1 MAAAALACLLF
12 CVSDAVSDAK
22 SAPKTDTPEGKYLLT
37 FKHEYGSERLP
48 HREISDSCRAAARK
62 VLQGYES
69 PTVIYGRGILVNS
82 EEWVFDSNN
91 GKQVLAHR
99 PRNPPYLVD
108 IGFYRAP
115 PRTGIAVIWYRDPS
129 TSCIETLVLYGLY
142 EKSRS

>member
-1 MAAAALACLLF
+1 VAAAALACLLF

-62 VLQGYES
+62 VLQAYES

-82 EEWVFDSNN
+82 EEWVLDSNN

-115 PRTGIAVIWYRDPS
+115 PSDRDCSDLVSRSVDELYRDSGP
-129 TSCIETLVLYGLY
+129 IRLVR
-142 EKSRS
+142 EVS